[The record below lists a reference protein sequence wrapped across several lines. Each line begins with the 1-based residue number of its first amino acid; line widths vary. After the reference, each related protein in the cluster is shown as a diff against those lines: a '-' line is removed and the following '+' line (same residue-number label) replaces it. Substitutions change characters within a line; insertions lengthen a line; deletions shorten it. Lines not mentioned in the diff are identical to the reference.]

1 MILPPDMTSKMLTA
15 QSNGGFDALMR
26 SLGIV
31 TAAANSY
38 AGFGG
43 GMSNTSI
50 GSQHNGNVYYIDG
63 VEMRNITENTT
74 LGELARCAKNLSLKK
89 GS

>member
-1 MILPPDMTSKMLTA
+1 MVLGPEMTSRMLDA
-15 QSNGGFDALMR
+15 QSNGAFDALMR

-31 TAAANSY
+31 TAAANTM
-38 AGFGG
+38 AGFSGG
-43 GMSNTSI
+43 LSRTSI

-63 VEMRNITENTT
+63 VEMQNITESTT
-74 LGELARCAKNLSLKK
+74 LGELARCAKNLALVK